1 MLKRIKNPWFW
12 VGLVGIF
19 LTAIGVDPSTMTTWA
34 AVGDTFMNV
43 VKNPFMLVTAAMAI
57 IGVFVDP
64 STAGIKDEAK
74 INETTIEEAA
84 EALKSNPELLSKENT
99 SGEAE

>member
-19 LTAIGVDPSTMTTWA
+19 LTAIGIDPSTMTTWA
-34 AVGDTFMNV
+34 AVGNTFMNV
-43 VKNPFMLVTAAMAI
+43 AKNPFMLVTAAMAI

-84 EALKSNPELLSKENT
+84 EAIKEHPELLKDTE
-99 SGEAE
+99 GEAE

>member
-64 STAGIKDEAK
+64 STVGIKDKTET
-74 INETTIEEAA
+74 NETTIEEAA
-84 EALKSNPELLSKENT
+84 EAIKEHPELLKDTE
-99 SGEAE
+99 GEAE

>member
-34 AVGDTFMNV
+34 AVGNTFMNV
-43 VKNPFMLVTAAMAI
+43 AKNPFMLVTAAMAI

-84 EALKSNPELLSKENT
+84 EAIKEHPELLKDTE
-99 SGEAE
+99 GEAE

>member
-34 AVGDTFMNV
+34 AVGDTLMNV
-43 VKNPFMLVTAAMAI
+43 VQNPFMLVTAAMAI
-57 IGVFVDP
+57 VGVFTDTSSP
-64 STAGIKDEAK
+64 GIKDQTAS
-74 INETTIEEAA
+74 ITETTNKEAETA
-84 EALKSNPELLSKENT
+84 IKNHPELLDDTE
-99 SGEAE
+99 GEAE

>member
-64 STAGIKDEAK
+64 STAGIKDETQ

-84 EALKSNPELLSKENT
+84 EAIKEHPELLKDTE
-99 SGEAE
+99 GEAE

>member
-1 MLKRIKNPWFW
+1 MSKRIKNPYFW

-64 STAGIKDEAK
+64 STVGIKDKTET
-74 INETTIEEAA
+74 NETTIEEAA
-84 EALKSNPELLSKENT
+84 EAIKEHPELLKDTE
-99 SGEAE
+99 GEAE

>member
-19 LTAIGVDPSTMTTWA
+19 LTAIGIDPSTMTTWA
-34 AVGDTFMNV
+34 AVGNTFMNV
-43 VKNPFMLVTAAMAI
+43 AKNPFMLVTAAMAI

-64 STAGIKDEAK
+64 STAGIKDETQ
-74 INETTIEEAA
+74 INETTIAEAA
-84 EALKSNPELLSKENT
+84 AAIKEHPELLKDTE
-99 SGEAE
+99 GEAE